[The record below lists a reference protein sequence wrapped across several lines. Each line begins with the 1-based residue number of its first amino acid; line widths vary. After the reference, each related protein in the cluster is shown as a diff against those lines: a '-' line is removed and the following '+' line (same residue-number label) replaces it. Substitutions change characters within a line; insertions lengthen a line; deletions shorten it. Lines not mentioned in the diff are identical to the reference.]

1 MKINLSKATQ
11 EDKNIIQ
18 NLGRFY
24 IYEMSRYCGFLP
36 TWETPSNGLF
46 ECIDLSSY
54 CEKPD
59 RYAFLIKVDDELA
72 GFVLINK
79 AGSTPDVDWNMGEF
93 FIISKFQGK
102 GIGSYVAEQVF
113 NQFPGV
119 WETSQIPEN
128 TAAIEFWNTVVS
140 RYSHGQ
146 FEKALKTVLEPKP
159 HPMII
164 LKFTSQR
171 GPNIQSRENAY
182 KIVIDYAP
190 NETDNNVLRE
200 GTIAF
205 NESILG
211 ERDKE
216 FSIFLKDDLEKV
228 LGGIQ
233 TFLGS
238 ESIYIE
244 TLWVE
249 KNLQKQGYGTQLL
262 EVAEREALKN
272 GCVFS
277 AVDTFDFQAEEFY
290 LKNGYE
296 RIGELKNCWLGHS
309 KIFLRKNLKPV

>member
-1 MKINLSKATQ
+1 MNITLSTATP
-11 EDKNIIQ
+11 EDKDTIQ

-24 IYEMSRYCGFLP
+24 VYEMSRYCGFLP

-79 AGSTPDVDWNMGEF
+79 VGSTPDVDWNISEF
-93 FIISKFQGK
+93 FIVSKFQGK
-102 GIGSYVAEQVF
+102 GVGRHVAEQVF
-113 NQFPGV
+113 NQFPGL

-128 TAAIEFWNTVVS
+128 TAAINFWDKIVS
-140 RYSHGQ
+140 QYSRGQ
-146 FEKALKTVLEPKP
+146 FEKSLKTVPQPKP

-164 LKFTSQR
+164 LKFASQ
-171 GPNIQSRENAY
+171 GNSNVQSSENAY
-182 KIVIDYAP
+182 KVVVDYAP
-190 NETDNNVLRE
+190 TEADNAVVSEGIVASNEK
-200 GTIAF
+200 
-205 NESILG
+205 ILG

-216 FSIFLKDDLEKV
+216 FSIFLKNNSGKV
-228 LGGIQ
+228 FGGVQ
-233 TFLGS
+233 AFLGT
-238 ESIYIE
+238 ESIYIDV
-244 TLWVE
+244 LWVE
-249 KNLQKQGYGTQLL
+249 ESLKKQGYGTQLL
-262 EVAEREALKN
+262 NAAEQEAVKN
-272 GCVFS
+272 GCTFS

-309 KIFLRKNLKPV
+309 KLFLRKNLI